1 MTTEHYTS
9 PDGLDWTHRGTRRS
23 ARVTAGGTPA
33 ACG

>member
-9 PDGLDWTHRGTRRS
+9 PDGVAWTHRGTALGPREG
-23 ARVTAGGTPA
+23 GGTPA